1 MENFDLS
8 NFAKTITE
16 DFGGSEVCGMFINPH
31 NENQWSNKPYNK
43 EQRLASSIYDHIR
56 NEGHGLH
63 KEMQLIA
70 QKKSKLS
77 KSQRDECIKLFKY
90 HYGN

>member
-1 MENFDLS
+1 MDYSSFIKNL
-8 NFAKTITE
+8 AE
-16 DFGGSEVCGMFINPH
+16 DSGFSEVCGMFINPDD
-31 NENQWSNKPYNK
+31 ENQWSNKPYTK
-43 EQRLASSIYDHIR
+43 EQRMASSIYDHIR

-77 KSQRDECIKLFKY
+77 KSQRDECIKLFQY
-90 HYGN
+90 RYGN